1 MLVNEDALWD
11 LDDKSF

>member
-1 MLVNEDALWD
+1 